1 MSVIEEAKAEGK
13 AESAKEIA
21 RRMLQKGC
29 EVSFVVEV
37 CKLNEEEVLKIKAE

>member
-1 MSVIEEAKAEGK
+1 MSVIEEVKVET
-13 AESAKEIA
+13 SKEIA

-37 CKLNEEEVLKIKAE
+37 CSLSEEEVLKIKAKLS